1 MTPKVSSKQN
11 TKLELLKAGTD
22 IMMVKGYNNTG
33 IAEVLKVVGV
43 PKGSFYYYFQ
53 SKEDFALEIITDFD
67 HYYREEVLSLLR
79 DKSVSPL
86 ARLKKYCK
94 NSKEKLSEKNCSRGC
109 LIGNLCQEMSS
120 QSEVLRERLFQVMS
134 KWRDIFAAC
143 IEEGQ
148 LNGEITRDFEAEDL
162 AELFL
167 SGWEGAVMRA
177 KTTQN
182 LKPVDT
188 FQELMFDGILRKS
201 TR

>member
-1 MTPKVSSKQN
+1 MTPKTSSKQN
-11 TKLELLKAGTD
+11 TREELLKAGTD
-22 IMMVKGYNNTG
+22 IMILKGYNNTG
-33 IAEVLKVVGV
+33 IAEVLKCVGV
-43 PKGSFYYYFQ
+43 PKGSFYYYFD

-67 HYYREEVLSLLR
+67 RKFQEEALSVLR
-79 DKSVSPL
+79 DQSISPI

-94 NSKEKLSEKNCSRGC
+94 SSKEKLREGRCTRGC

-120 QSEVLRERLFQVMS
+120 QSEVLRERLYLVMS
-134 KWRDIFAAC
+134 KWRDVFAAC

-148 LNGEITRDFEAEDL
+148 SKGEITRDFEAVDL
-162 AELFL
+162 AEVFL

-188 FQELMFDGILRKS
+188 FQEVVFDGLLRKS
-201 TR
+201 S